1 MDLED
6 AKIAQ
11 AYLLS
16 EARQRGTGG
25 AQWVR
30 TRTAVHLKPA
40 VTRTQSY
47 STSGPIV
54 SKNIKPNAVNFLELP
69 EELLQILTPEIKVF
83 KLYSIGDK
91 EFAYQL
97 PQGRIEAEAGGARKT
112 IELPVIKS
120 VEFTKLGGN
129 PAEINTNIKFNIK
142 LFARD
147 ISSYF
152 NRTSVSASPAI
163 REIQEQ
169 MNEHR
174 ATAVDPTTPDATAGA
189 SIDAYQDLRNTAAS
203 LKDGVSWIDL
213 IKINPGDSLSGNTE
227 LVTSEVECRIK
238 VEIGYALS
246 ATAPKPP
253 GFVGTDAAWSRWRE
267 AIRAQKEIFN
277 LSLFKHEFEFNGYDG
292 VGLSV
297 DFIASGNAKQL
308 TPLADLFSNPAVQAE
323 IEAKLATIKV
333 KKAERTEATYD
344 LADERENENDPELN
358 QDELRG
364 DIIEECREQLGK
376 DIADLK
382 SDIRQIKARV
392 RTSLLSQIYL
402 DLNLGNTDSESKRT
416 RVFYRK
422 YEYNDEDGA
431 PRNVNVKY
439 NWSPRGAITTGD
451 GRFGRVHISEA
462 DIAEATGEETV
473 EGINSEGE
481 TVDVDLADTIST
493 STNGLDAYIL
503 LGDIIEA
510 AFEIII
516 PGGTHTEI
524 KRTQYNN
531 RNPLWRGMT
540 LAVVGSEY
548 VFESPFTHNA
558 GQAGVANDATIPNK
572 ERAEQF
578 INEFGGYLLGLVT
591 YADPLD
597 TNNSVTVTL
606 SDLPISLDLFRGW
619 WLDNYVATGKKSLSI
634 RDFLTAL
641 MRFVQKD
648 VFRGIPY
655 EEGDGEVPDDTPK
668 FIINNIVPTQRM
680 WNSTYPA
687 NWDKM
692 RSPNALITA
701 DGSSARST
709 LAKNTL
715 TVIEQIDNSV
725 AIPEGTAKIIFG
737 ETDRGILKK
746 LAFEREDIPGHA
758 EARLFSDRES
768 MAGNIALREKYNTSM
783 ETIGTTAVSPGSLIF
798 LDPKPLD
805 LGYTGTDGSLAKSLG
820 LGGLYRVVSLTS
832 TLDFSGA
839 GNSWNTK
846 IKTKWESFGDGSQG
860 TQVNQLEGAVGT
872 CYDEAEIVA
881 TAANRDAVLEERR
894 QKELIEFMAADG
906 NIAVAA
912 SRSANPGVRAL
923 GWLFRKVPGVDD

>member
-1 MDLED
+1 VDLED

-16 EARQRGTGG
+16 EARTDASWQRYR
-25 AQWVR
+25 AR
-30 TRTAVHLKPA
+30 VHLKPA

-54 SKNIKPNAVNFLELP
+54 SKNVKPNAVNFLELP
-69 EELLQILTPEIKVF
+69 EELLQILTPEIKVS
-83 KLYSIGDK
+83 KLYSIADK

-97 PQGRIEAEAGGARKT
+97 PQGRIEATVGGTRKT

-152 NRTSVSASPAI
+152 NRTSVRASPAI
-163 REIQEQ
+163 NAIQERIT
-169 MNEHR
+169 HLS
-174 ATAVDPTTPDATAGA
+174 ASSVDPSTPDAVAAANIST
-189 SIDAYQDLRNTAAS
+189 YEDLRNTAAS

-253 GFVGTDAAWSRWRE
+253 GFVGSDAAWRRWRK
-267 AIRAQKEIFN
+267 AIRAQREIFN
-277 LSLFKHEFEFNGYDG
+277 LSLFKHQFEFNGYDG

-308 TPLADLFSNPAVQAE
+308 TPLADLFSNPAAQAE

-333 KKAERTEATYD
+333 KKVERAEASLD
-344 LADERENENDPELN
+344 LAAERENENDPELN
-358 QDELRG
+358 QTETMG
-364 DIIEECREQLGK
+364 DLIEDCREQLGK
-376 DIADLK
+376 DIDDLK
-382 SDIRQIKARV
+382 SDIREIKARV

-402 DLNLGNTDSESKRT
+402 DLGISRTIAGSERT

-422 YEYNDEDGA
+422 YDYSAEDGA
-431 PRNVNVKY
+431 PRNVNVLY
-439 NWSPRGAITTGD
+439 NKHPAGNIRI
-451 GRFGRVHISEA
+451 GRINISEA
-462 DIAEATGEETV
+462 DVASATGEETV
-473 EGINSEGE
+473 EGTNSDGE

-493 STNGLDAYIL
+493 SYQGHDAYIF

-531 RNPLWRGMT
+531 RTIFWPGMT

-558 GQAGVANDATIPNK
+558 GQGGVANDATIPNK

-597 TNNSVTVTL
+597 TNKSVTVTL
-606 SDLPISLDLFRGW
+606 SNLPISLDLFRGW

-634 RDFLTAL
+634 RDFLAAL
-641 MRFVQKD
+641 MRFVQED

-668 FIINNIVPTQRM
+668 FIVNNIVPKRKM
-680 WNSTYPA
+680 WNAVYPVG
-687 NWDKM
+687 WDKM
-692 RSPNALITA
+692 RSPNARITA
-701 DGSSARST
+701 VGSDAESP
-709 LAKNTL
+709 LALNTL
-715 TVIEQIDNSV
+715 TVIEQIDNAL

-746 LAFEREDIPGHA
+746 LTFEREDIPGHA

-783 ETIGTTAVSPGSLIF
+783 ETIGTTAVSPGSLVF

-846 IKTKWESFGDGSQG
+846 IKTKWESFGDGSEGAQ
-860 TQVNQLEGAVGT
+860 TSQLEGAVVD
-872 CYDEAEIVA
+872 CVEEAIL
-881 TAANRDAVLEERR
+881 TAPERDAYDD
-894 QKELIEFMAADG
+894 FMNDPNG
-906 NIAVAA
+906 YE
-912 SRSANPGVRAL
+912 PE
-923 GWLFRKVPGVDD
+923 D

>member
-1 MDLED
+1 VDLED

-16 EARQRGTGG
+16 EARTDASWQRYR
-25 AQWVR
+25 AR
-30 TRTAVHLKPA
+30 VHLKPA

-69 EELLQILTPEIKVF
+69 EELLQILTPEIKVS
-83 KLYSIGDK
+83 KLYSIADK

-97 PQGRIEAEAGGARKT
+97 PQGRIEATVGGTRKT

-152 NRTSVSASPAI
+152 NRTSVRASPAI
-163 REIQEQ
+163 NAIQERIT
-169 MNEHR
+169 HLS
-174 ATAVDPTTPDATAGA
+174 ASSVDPSTPDAVAAANIST
-189 SIDAYQDLRNTAAS
+189 YEDLRNTAAS

-253 GFVGTDAAWSRWRE
+253 GFVGSDAAWRRWRK
-267 AIRAQKEIFN
+267 AIRAQREIFN
-277 LSLFKHEFEFNGYDG
+277 LSLFKHQFEFNGYDG

-333 KKAERTEATYD
+333 KKAERIEATNA
-344 LADERENENDPELN
+344 LNFERENENDPELN
-358 QDELRG
+358 QTETLG
-364 DIIEECREQLGK
+364 DLIEDCREQINT
-376 DIADLK
+376 DIDDLK
-382 SDIRQIKARV
+382 SDIREIKARV

-402 DLNLGNTDSESKRT
+402 DLGLSSEIQGSKRT
-416 RVFYRK
+416 RVFTRK
-422 YEYNDEDGA
+422 YTYDAEDGA
-431 PRNVNVKY
+431 PRNVNVQY
-439 NWSPRGAITTGD
+439 NWSPAGEITTGD

-462 DIAEATGEETV
+462 DVASASGEETV
-473 EGINSEGE
+473 EGTNSDGE

-493 STNGLDAYIL
+493 SENGWDKYIL

-558 GQAGVANDATIPNK
+558 GQGGVANDATIPNK

-597 TNNSVTVTL
+597 TNKSVTVTL
-606 SDLPISLDLFRGW
+606 SNLPISLDLFRGW

-634 RDFLTAL
+634 RDFLAAL
-641 MRFVQKD
+641 MRFVQED

-668 FIINNIVPTQRM
+668 FIVNNIVPKRKM
-680 WNSTYPA
+680 WNAVYPVG
-687 NWDKM
+687 WDKM
-692 RSPNALITA
+692 RSPNARITA
-701 DGSSARST
+701 VGSDAESP
-709 LAKNTL
+709 LALNTL
-715 TVIEQIDNSV
+715 TVIEQIDNAL

-746 LAFEREDIPGHA
+746 LTFEREDIPGHA

-783 ETIGTTAVSPGSLIF
+783 EMIGTTAVSPGSLVF

-846 IKTKWESFGDGSQG
+846 IKTKWESFGDGSEGAQ
-860 TQVNQLEGAVGT
+860 TSQLEGAVVD
-872 CYDEAEIVA
+872 CVEEAIL
-881 TAANRDAVLEERR
+881 TAPERDAYDD
-894 QKELIEFMAADG
+894 FMNDPNG
-906 NIAVAA
+906 YE
-912 SRSANPGVRAL
+912 PE
-923 GWLFRKVPGVDD
+923 D

>member
-16 EARQRGTGG
+16 EARDITVLKFTPT
-25 AQWVR
+25 ALEPVVVR
-30 TRTAVHLKPA
+30 TQNYDEPG
-40 VTRTQSY
+40 S
-47 STSGPIV
+47 II
-54 SKNIKPNAVNFLELP
+54 SKNIKPDAVNFLELP

-97 PQGRIEAEAGGARKT
+97 PQGRIEAEAGGTRKT

-152 NRTSVSASPAI
+152 TRTSIGTSAVL
-163 REIQEQ
+163 RTIQGQ

-174 ATAVDPTTPDATAGA
+174 ASAENPALPNPAT
-189 SIDAYQDLRNTAAS
+189 SIRAYQDLRNTAAS
-203 LKDGVSWIDL
+203 LKDGISWIDL

-227 LVTSEVECRIK
+227 LVTSEIECRIK

-246 ATAPKPP
+246 DTAPKPP
-253 GFVGTDAAWSRWRE
+253 GFVGSDAAWERWRE
-267 AIRAQKEIFN
+267 AIIAQREIFN

-308 TPLADLFSNPAVQAE
+308 TPLADLFSNPASEAE
-323 IEAKLATIKV
+323 IEAKRSTIRFKKKEA
-333 KKAERTEATYD
+333 KKASEDSVAAEESREANVAD
-344 LADERENENDPELN
+344 LIDS
-358 QDELRG
+358 
-364 DIIEECREQLGK
+364 CKEQLDDEIAELK
-376 DIADLK
+376 LDIK
-382 SDIRQIKARV
+382 KIKARV
-392 RTSLLSQIYL
+392 RTALLSQLYL
-402 DLNLGNTDSESKRT
+402 DLNVSLDVTGTDRT
-416 RVFYRK
+416 RVWYRK
-422 YEYNDEDGA
+422 YDYSSKDGA
-431 PRNVNVKY
+431 PRNKNVSHRY
-439 NWSPRGAITTGD
+439 RPGGGISVGGTW
-451 GRFGRVHISEA
+451 GRVNITDA
-462 DIAEATGEETV
+462 DINAATGEEEITV
-473 EGINSEGE
+473 ETEEGE
-481 TVDVDLADTIST
+481 VTTAAPDSPTT
-493 STNGLDAYIL
+493 HTNGFDAYIF

-510 AFEIII
+510 AFEVLV
-516 PGGTHTEI
+516 PGGAHTEI
-524 KRTQYNN
+524 TRSRHFN
-531 RNPLWRGMT
+531 RNPFWRGMT
-540 LAVVGSEY
+540 LVAAGGKY
-548 VFESPFTHNA
+548 VFESPFTHTA
-558 GQAGVANDATIPNK
+558 GASGVALGAEIPNK
-572 ERAEQF
+572 DRAEHY

-591 YADPLD
+591 YPDPLD
-597 TNNSVTVTL
+597 TTESITVTL
-606 SDLPISLDLFRGW
+606 SNLPISLDLFRGW
-619 WLDNYVATGKKSLSI
+619 WLDSYVATGKKSLSV

-641 MRFVQKD
+641 MRFVQED

-668 FIINNIVPTQRM
+668 FVINNIVPKQRM
-680 WNSTYPA
+680 WNAVYPQYWG
-687 NWDKM
+687 NLKF
-692 RSPNALITA
+692 PNAVSITA
-701 DGSSARST
+701 DGSDAESP
-709 LAKNTL
+709 LALNTL
-715 TVIEQIDNSV
+715 TVIEQIDNAR

-746 LAFEREDIPGHA
+746 LSFEREDIPGHA

-783 ETIGTTAVSPGSLIF
+783 ETIGTTAVSPGSLVF

-805 LGYTGTDGSLAKSLG
+805 LGYTGADGSLAKSLG

-860 TQVNQLEGAVGT
+860 TEVNQLEGSVGNCSRRARHHLEAMAAAEAQAILEAAAPGVSDDLQIDDT
-872 CYDEAEIVA
+872 PVERPDAGDRVVNPETGQTLDE
-881 TAANRDAVLEERR
+881 LEEA
-894 QKELIEFMAADG
+894 FGM
-906 NIAVAA
+906 
-912 SRSANPGVRAL
+912 NPAQGFQ
-923 GWLFRKVPGVDD
+923 G